1 MGNCTLHLADGVTL
15 IASDDTWIEG
25 NAIQQLQTTA
35 TLPGMRHVAGMPDLH
50 PGRGYP
56 VGAPFF
62 SVGCLYP
69 ALIGN
74 DIGCG
79 MALWATDLDANKA
92 NLDKLEK
99 RLGNLDVPLD
109 DTWREQATALAP
121 AGTGF
126 DAALGTIGGG
136 NHFAELQRLDTI
148 HDTAAADALGL
159 NARQL
164 LLLVHSGSRGLG
176 QAILDEQLR
185 THGHD
190 GLPQDSPACAA
201 YLARHDT
208 ALRFAKAN
216 RELIARRMLDRLHAQ
231 GKPLLDVHHN
241 LVTPAVIK
249 GERGWLHR
257 KGATPL
263 RCRAGGHPRLARRF
277 QLPGRTAAERARSL
291 FARARRRPQMDAQ
304 RVQGPPVTTLQSGTA
319 QPDPAGQP
327 RDLRRQAVDLRRGPR
342 GLQADRERHRAA
354 GTGGAAQGDRAPAPG
369 THLQDARGVLPM
381 ILLQF
386 SSAQGPAECELAVV
400 KALACLLRESAR
412 AGVRAEI
419 VEQED
424 GEHAG
429 TLRSALVSLEGDAE
443 ADIAQRWEGTIQWT
457 CPSPYRPRHARK
469 NWFFGVARCAAP
481 AVTLPSEIRFETTRA
496 SGPGGQHVNKTES
509 AVRAIHVAT
518 GISVKVQT
526 ERSQHANK
534 RLAVLLLAHRLASHE
549 EAMNAAQRAQR
560 RTLHHQVE
568 RGNPRRVFK
577 GERFE
582 PAEGG

>member
-56 VGAPFF
+56 VGASFF

-257 KGATPL
+257 KGATPSD
-263 RCRAGGHPRLARRF
+263 AGPVVIPGSRGDFSYLVAPQPSEHGLFSLAHGAGRKWMRSECKDRLSRRF
-277 QLPGRTAAERARSL
+277 SPAQLNRTRLGSH
-291 FARARRRPQMDAQ
+291 
-304 RVQGPPVTTLQSGTA
+304 V
-319 QPDPAGQP
+319 
-327 RDLRRQAVDLRRGPR
+327 
-342 GLQADRERHRAA
+342 
-354 GTGGAAQGDRAPAPG
+354 
-369 THLQDARGVLPM
+369 
-381 ILLQF
+381 I
-386 SSAQGPAECELAVV
+386 CEDKQL
-400 KALACLLRESAR
+400 
-412 AGVRAEI
+412 I
-419 VEQED
+419 
-424 GEHAG
+424 
-429 TLRSALVSLEGDAE
+429 
-443 ADIAQRWEGTIQWT
+443 
-457 CPSPYRPRHARK
+457 Y
-469 NWFFGVARCAAP
+469 
-481 AVTLPSEIRFETTRA
+481 
-496 SGPGGQHVNKTES
+496 
-509 AVRAIHVAT
+509 
-518 GISVKVQT
+518 
-526 ERSQHANK
+526 
-534 RLAVLLLAHRLASHE
+534 E
-549 EAMNAAQRAQR
+549 EAPEAYKPIESVIAPLEQAGLLKVIARLR
-560 RTLHHQVE
+560 PVLTYKT
-568 RGNPRRVFK
+568 RGECCR
-577 GERFE
+577 
-582 PAEGG
+582 